1 VKRTLITLSAAALLT
16 TPAIA
21 LGQAPKA
28 ASQDIVGV
36 AAGDPRFDT
45 LVSLVQRAGLAGA
58 LSGDDKLTVFAP
70 TDAAFAKVPKATLD
84 ALAADRARLRAV
96 LTYHVVE
103 GAVPASKV
111 VRLNGKTVRTLN
123 GAAVRVRVTGK
134 AKRSVY
140 VNNAKVVRADI
151 RASNGIVHAIN
162 RVLLPPSG

>member
-1 VKRTLITLSAAALLT
+1 
-16 TPAIA
+16 
-21 LGQAPKA
+21 
-28 ASQDIVGV
+28 
-36 AAGDPRFDT
+36 
-45 LVSLVQRAGLAGA
+45 
-58 LSGDDKLTVFAP
+58 
-70 TDAAFAKVPKATLD
+70 
-84 ALAADRARLRAV
+84 
-96 LTYHVVE
+96 VVE